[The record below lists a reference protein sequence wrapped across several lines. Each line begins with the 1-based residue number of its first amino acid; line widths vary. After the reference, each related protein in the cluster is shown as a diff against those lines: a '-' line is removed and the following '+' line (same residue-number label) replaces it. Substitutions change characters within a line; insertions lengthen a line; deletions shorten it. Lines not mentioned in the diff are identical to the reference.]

1 MDPNVNKFQKNNQ
14 KGAFEADFYIR
25 IALQEVRDTLT
36 QQLTPH
42 NSYRLSGQRHGSPS
56 AVRTLCWSHLREVPT
71 ETILSKG

>member
-1 MDPNVNKFQKNNQ
+1 MVLKVNKFQKNYQ

-25 IALQEVRDTLT
+25 IDLREVRGTLT

-42 NSYRLSGQRHGSPS
+42 NSYRLSGQRQGSPY
-56 AVRTLCWSHLREVPT
+56 AVRTLCWSHLREVAT